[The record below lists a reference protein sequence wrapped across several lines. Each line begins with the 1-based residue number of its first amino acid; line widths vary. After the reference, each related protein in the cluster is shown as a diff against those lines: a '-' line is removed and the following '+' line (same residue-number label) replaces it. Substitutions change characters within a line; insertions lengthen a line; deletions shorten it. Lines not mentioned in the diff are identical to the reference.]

1 MPENWLIVET
11 SGRAGAV
18 GLARAGAVV
27 RTTPLDEARRH
38 ARDLAA
44 GVGRMLDAE
53 GLKPADVFGV
63 VVSVGPGSYT
73 GLRVGIVSAKAFA
86 YAAGCRLVA
95 VPTFHAIARQAPAEA
110 RHVWVVADALQGMIY
125 LQRFTRPADG
135 ADPVPADELRID
147 RVDDW
152 LNWAAPD
159 AWMTGPGVA
168 VYADTNIPQ
177 GNRLVPEPD
186 RLPTVESVYRVGLTL
201 PPLARDELF
210 RLEPLYLRG
219 SSAEEKRKG
228 EPPRDA

>member
-11 SGRAGAV
+11 SGRAGAA

-27 RTTPLDEARRH
+27 RSTALEDGRRH

-44 GVGRMLDAE
+44 AVGAMLAAE
-53 GLKPADVFGV
+53 GLKPADVTGV
-63 VVSVGPGSYT
+63 MVSLGPGSYT
-73 GLRVGIVSAKAFA
+73 GLRVGIMSAKAFA
-86 YAAGCRLVA
+86 YAAGSRLVA

-110 RHVWVVADALQGMIY
+110 RHVWVIADALQGMIY

-135 ADPVPADELRID
+135 ADPVPADDLLID
-147 RVDDW
+147 RADDW

-168 VYADTNIPQ
+168 VYADTNIPR
-177 GNRLVPEPD
+177 GKRLVPEPD
-186 RLPTVESVYRVGLTL
+186 RLPTVESVFRVGLTL
-201 PPLARDELF
+201 PPLTRDELF

-219 SSAEEKRKG
+219 SSAEEKAKG
-228 EPPRDA
+228 RQ